1 MELAI
6 NGAAVGHIVDLE
18 IAGVSG
24 MDLVDDSRDGFSVG
38 AAHDVVSG
46 AANDEYRL
54 VHLLP
59 DFAEVQG
66 LQLLIKRCGTAVLTV
81 RGLIPETF
89 PFGML
94 SDDLAGRHSFHQVEN
109 VELDKRFD
117 CGVDF
122 GWWFGFFRQASTFQ
136 VEHVFVP
143 GATPGTGCNV
153 SADEM
158 LAGNQRRCSAAIAQA
173 YDEDLCRIDKVILEH
188 FVKS

>member
-24 MDLVDDSRDGFSVG
+24 MDLVDDSRDGFAVG

-59 DFAEVQG
+59 DVAEVQG

-81 RGLIPETF
+81 RGVVPKTF

-94 SDDLAGRHSFHQVEN
+94 SDDLAWGHFFHQVEN
-109 VELDKRFD
+109 VELDKRSD
-117 CGVDF
+117 CSVDF
-122 GWWFGFFRQASTFQ
+122 GWWIPPFHLASTLQ
-136 VEHVFVP
+136 VEHVIIA
-143 GATPGTGCNV
+143 GATPGTGRNV
-153 SADEM
+153 SAHRM
-158 LAGNQRRCSAAIAQA
+158 LAGTYLQGAAAVAQA
-173 YDEDLCRIDKVILEH
+173 DYEDLCGIDKVI
-188 FVKS
+188 

>member
-1 MELAI
+1 GES
-6 NGAAVGHIVDLE
+6 VGHVIDLE
-18 IAGVSG
+18 IAGASG
-24 MDLVDDSRDGFSVG
+24 MDLVDDSRDGFAVG
-38 AAHDVVSG
+38 AAHDVVSA
-46 AANDEYRL
+46 AANDKYWL

-81 RGLIPETF
+81 GGVVPETF

-94 SDDLAGRHSFHQVEN
+94 SDDLAGGHSFHQVEN

-117 CGVDF
+117 CCVDF
-122 GWWFGFFRQASTFQ
+122 GWWFGFFGQASTFQ

-153 SADEM
+153 SADGM
-158 LAGNQRRCSAAIAQA
+158 LAGHQRRGSAAIAQA
-173 YDEDLCRIDKVILEH
+173 YYEDLCRIDKVIVEH
-188 FVKS
+188 FVKSGLIA